1 MSNLLSAGQLPRNR
15 HDDLE
20 NYGIDPF
27 DDPFAT
33 PSPPSS
39 PKKRKELASQGLGID
54 QEVSVP
60 KRAREPRVK
69 LDESRLLGPSGLP
82 KLRKRAR
89 DLNLKGKGHEF
100 SDAARLLSFYQIW
113 LDDLFPKAKFLD
125 ALTMVEK
132 LGHKKQIVVARN
144 EILNE
149 GKPKAKE
156 DQDDDFGMDLDAPAA
171 VAGVSGSGAAPS
183 TARAVQ
189 GGDRPVTP
197 VRDEDVPDEED
208 LYGATPRV
216 VRQQNPPRSDIPDEE
231 DLYGATPRIV
241 RQQQPR
247 SDIPDEEDLYGA
259 TPRIVRQKPQTS
271 DILDDEDLYGATPRI
286 VRHRAPQ
293 PDVPD
298 EEDDLDALIAEAESQ
313 DRVSS
318 SIVRAKAPL
327 PATQQDD
334 ADGEDDLDALI
345 AEAETRDSEV
355 SLQKPSQGAPYNGG
369 ETGHDFDEE
378 EAAMQ
383 GMDGW

>member
-60 KRAREPRVK
+60 KRAREPTVK
-69 LDESRLLGPSGLP
+69 LDESRLLGPAGLP

-89 DLNLKGKGHEF
+89 DLNFKGKGHEF

-125 ALTMVEK
+125 ALAMVEK
-132 LGHKKQIVVARN
+132 LGHKKQTVVARN

-149 GKPKAKE
+149 GKPKTQD
-156 DQDDDFGMDLDAPAA
+156 DQDDDFGMDLDVPAA
-171 VAGVSGSGAAPS
+171 AAGSSSGAAPS
-183 TARAVQ
+183 TARAIQ

-197 VRDEDVPDEED
+197 VRDEGVPDEED
-208 LYGATPRV
+208 LYGASPRV

-241 RQQQPR
+241 RHQ
-247 SDIPDEEDLYGA
+247 
-259 TPRIVRQKPQTS
+259 V
-271 DILDDEDLYGATPRI
+271 
-286 VRHRAPQ
+286 PQ

-313 DRVSS
+313 DRLSFV
-318 SIVRAKAPL
+318 VRAKAPL

-355 SLQKPSQGAPYNGG
+355 RLQKPSQGAPYDSG
-369 ETGHDFDEE
+369 ETRHDFDEE

>member
-20 NYGIDPF
+20 DYGIDPF

-125 ALTMVEK
+125 ALAMVEK

-149 GKPKAKE
+149 GKPKAQD
-156 DQDDDFGMDLDAPAA
+156 DQDDDVGMDLDVPAA
-171 VAGVSGSGAAPS
+171 AAGSSEAAPS

-197 VRDEDVPDEED
+197 VRDEGV
-208 LYGATPRV
+208 
-216 VRQQNPPRSDIPDEE
+216 PDEE

-241 RQQQPR
+241 RQQNPSRSDIPDDEEDLYGATPRIIRQQQPR

-259 TPRIVRQKPQTS
+259 TPRIVRHQ
-271 DILDDEDLYGATPRI
+271 
-286 VRHRAPQ
+286 APQ

-318 SIVRAKAPL
+318 IVRAKALL

-334 ADGEDDLDALI
+334 AGGEDDLDALI

-355 SLQKPSQGAPYNGG
+355 RLQKPSQGAPYDGA
-369 ETGHDFDEE
+369 ETGHEFDEE

>member
-1 MSNLLSAGQLPRNR
+1 MSGLLSAGQLPRNR

-69 LDESRLLGPSGLP
+69 LDETRLLGPSGLP

-89 DLNLKGKGHEF
+89 DLNLKGKGHEL

-125 ALTMVEK
+125 ALAMVEK

-149 GKPKAKE
+149 GKPKAQE
-156 DQDDDFGMDLDAPAA
+156 DQDDDFGMGLDVPAA
-171 VAGVSGSGAAPS
+171 AAAGSSGSAPS

-189 GGDRPVTP
+189 EGDRPVTP
-197 VRDEDVPDEED
+197 VRNEGVPDEED

-216 VRQQNPPRSDIPDEE
+216 VRQQNPPQSEVPDEEDLYGAMPRIVRQQQPKSDIPDEE

-241 RQQQPR
+241 GQQTQR
-247 SDIPDEEDLYGA
+247 SDVPDEEDLYGA
-259 TPRIVRQKPQTS
+259 TPRIVRHQ
-271 DILDDEDLYGATPRI
+271 
-286 VRHRAPQ
+286 APQ

-318 SIVRAKAPL
+318 IVRAKAPL
-327 PATQQDD
+327 PAIQQHD

-345 AEAETRDSEV
+345 AEAETRDSDV
-355 SLQKPSQGAPYNGG
+355 RSQKPSQRAPYDNG
-369 ETGHDFDEE
+369 ETGHDFEEE

>member
-125 ALTMVEK
+125 ALAMVEK

-149 GKPKAKE
+149 GKPKAQE
-156 DQDDDFGMDLDAPAA
+156 DQDDDFGMELDVPAA
-171 VAGVSGSGAAPS
+171 AGSSGAAPS

-197 VRDEDVPDEED
+197 VRDEGVPDEED

-216 VRQQNPPRSDIPDEE
+216 VRQQTPPRSDIPDEE
-231 DLYGATPRIV
+231 DLYGATPRVV
-241 RQQQPR
+241 RPQQPR

-259 TPRIVRQKPQTS
+259 TPRIVRQQPQRS
-271 DILDDEDLYGATPRI
+271 DVPDEEDLYGATPRI
-286 VRHRAPQ
+286 VRHQAPQ
-293 PDVPD
+293 PDIPD

-318 SIVRAKAPL
+318 IVRAKAPL

-334 ADGEDDLDALI
+334 VDGEDDLDALI
-345 AEAETRDSEV
+345 AEAETRDSGV
-355 SLQKPSQGAPYNGG
+355 RLQKPSQGAQYDGG
-369 ETGHDFDEE
+369 ETGNDFEEE